1 MDKNRTVLNPTPLAL
16 LTLAACGGGSDSSTP
31 SFSASSGKVEDGP
44 LQNAIAFLDYN
55 DNGILDAGEPSERTG
70 VDGSYSLTPTQA
82 NYSIVAVTDETT
94 FDTISQSFVPGITLK
109 APSNSS
115 MVTPTTTLMEDGG
128 LTAGEVM
135 AVLGLP
141 EDMDPFTYSAHAD
154 ISALTGTAKTDAEEL
169 ALQVELANQQILSV
183 VNSFAATAQ
192 GSGVSEAAAF
202 SAALMSVAE
211 VIKTEANKATVVTLD
226 LSDATALGA
235 IETKIVSKVNVLAA
249 SDATIKNNEFAAT
262 MAETVKAAVVVNTK
276 IQTITDT
283 DLTSSATKDI
293 LSISQVLKNQVH
305 EAAVA
310 TVTNNAGNAA
320 GTAVTTATVAFASTD
335 TTAFENAISNKAPT
349 GMALSSSSISEDS
362 LSLEIGTLG
371 TTDTDQSTGVAFT
384 YAIAEV
390 AGSDYASFTIDQAT
404 GKLSF
409 ASSVNPDHET
419 KSSYSLTILTTDS
432 GGKTFSKSFDIAV
445 TNINEAPTVKT
456 AITDQTVAADSTL
469 NFQIDTNIFADVD
482 VDDTLTYVATL
493 STGAALPTWLN
504 FNATTQKFSG
514 TPVNSNIGTIAVKVT
529 ATDAGNLAISDTFNI
544 TVTETVNQFAHLYTS
559 GALLADAT
567 NGAWFDQSLE
577 VYGIDIVT
585 AGEVGG
591 QTAVPDEWAL
601 KIAQTIKLLVDPNES
616 GTNQTAQAQMISTL
630 DGATGTW
637 HEGSE
642 TAQRVAK
649 GNSDAYSPNPLQDPT
664 SYSGYEA
671 WIDSHSEVDMIWYG
685 VNDGG
690 RTGDGD
696 ITEVLEHLMHTIHQ
710 FGVRGGVDGSFTALM
725 SNSTDESG
733 NSSSYKSNDLYL
745 AMKQAMDN
753 GIFTPDYGAG
763 NDGLLMQEY
772 TYLLNFN
779 MWEFGKEF
787 WDKDSNGVGSLTGE
801 WSDNARTPEDI
812 QTNNSLGYELFN
824 TYFEPVLS
832 KPDVAA
838 LRDIFQDN
846 DAGLSGY
853 TPDII

>member
-128 LTAGEVM
+128 LTAAEVM
-135 AVLGLP
+135 VVLGLP
-141 EDMDPFTYSAHAD
+141 ENMDPFTYSAHAD

-226 LSDATALGA
+226 LSDATALAA

-349 GMALSSSSISEDS
+349 GITLTATSISEDS
-362 LSLEIGTLG
+362 SSLEIGTLG
-371 TTDTDQSTGVAFT
+371 TTDTDQSSGVAFT

-419 KSSYSLTILTTDS
+419 KSSYSLTILSTDS
-432 GGKTFSKSFDIAV
+432 GGKTFSKVIRYRC
-445 TNINEAPTVKT
+445 NK
-456 AITDQTVAADSTL
+456 
-469 NFQIDTNIFADVD
+469 
-482 VDDTLTYVATL
+482 Y
-493 STGAALPTWLN
+493 
-504 FNATTQKFSG
+504 
-514 TPVNSNIGTIAVKVT
+514 
-529 ATDAGNLAISDTFNI
+529 
-544 TVTETVNQFAHLYTS
+544 
-559 GALLADAT
+559 
-567 NGAWFDQSLE
+567 
-577 VYGIDIVT
+577 
-585 AGEVGG
+585 
-591 QTAVPDEWAL
+591 
-601 KIAQTIKLLVDPNES
+601 
-616 GTNQTAQAQMISTL
+616 
-630 DGATGTW
+630 
-637 HEGSE
+637 
-642 TAQRVAK
+642 
-649 GNSDAYSPNPLQDPT
+649 
-664 SYSGYEA
+664 
-671 WIDSHSEVDMIWYG
+671 
-685 VNDGG
+685 
-690 RTGDGD
+690 
-696 ITEVLEHLMHTIHQ
+696 
-710 FGVRGGVDGSFTALM
+710 
-725 SNSTDESG
+725 
-733 NSSSYKSNDLYL
+733 
-745 AMKQAMDN
+745 
-753 GIFTPDYGAG
+753 
-763 NDGLLMQEY
+763 
-772 TYLLNFN
+772 
-779 MWEFGKEF
+779 
-787 WDKDSNGVGSLTGE
+787 
-801 WSDNARTPEDI
+801 
-812 QTNNSLGYELFN
+812 
-824 TYFEPVLS
+824 
-832 KPDVAA
+832 
-838 LRDIFQDN
+838 
-846 DAGLSGY
+846 
-853 TPDII
+853 